1 MKRYQQ
7 NISPNL
13 VTAATSLPIYP
24 QLNSGDPDFGNTPS
38 VFIFVW
44 FDKDGKYLG
53 WVDTETARKF
63 LLGKLYYKTK
73 GAYKIKTSRAYD
85 SSRHSHDRNITIYEK
100 SSGRPAAY
108 AQTRLIH
115 KHELIDMNDRSVTI
129 PAAIQEIKK
138 FTMNNYNF
146 SSYPNTFKI
155 LPDEFRNKFSND
167 FQEFLKMK
175 KKELIDYCESEMK
188 VDNTYTEGGKGVEL
202 NLNSLI

>member
-7 NISPNL
+7 NIRPDSVP
-13 VTAATSLPIYP
+13 ASASLPIYP
-24 QLNSGDPDFGNTPS
+24 QFNSGDPDFGNNPS
-38 VFIFVW
+38 VFISVW
-44 FDKDGKYLG
+44 FDKDGKYVG
-53 WVDTETARKF
+53 WTDTETARKF

-108 AQTRLIH
+108 AQTRVIQ

-129 PAAIQEIKK
+129 PAAIEEIKK
-138 FTMNNYNF
+138 FNMNNYNF
-146 SSYPNTFKI
+146 TNFPNTYEI
-155 LPDEFRNKFSND
+155 VPSEFRNKFAKD
-167 FQEFLKMK
+167 FQEFLNMK

-188 VDNTYTEGGKGVEL
+188 VDNTYTEGGKDVEL